1 MVINLEEAISY
12 FKKRDFSK
20 AIEVCKKLLINNN
33 ENFETLFLLST
44 IYIELNNIELANSF
58 IKRAIRLNS
67 NHPAVFN
74 NLGIINKRLNN
85 LEEAKINYLKA
96 IKLKP
101 DFAEAYNNYG
111 LLCLDLKKYKE
122 STKYFKEALR
132 YKKNYNECYTNLG
145 LALHEL
151 KNYKEAILNYNNA
164 IKIKSD
170 CAISHWNLGLAQLKL
185 GNFEDGWTE
194 YEWGKRCNFRTN
206 KYQDKSS
213 WSGQDL
219 SEKTILL
226 YCEQGL
232 GDAIQFSRYIEYIS
246 KIAKKIIFQVPSSLK
261 ELLKNIRTNNK
272 INIITNDDEPETFD
286 YTCSIMSLPSILKTN
301 TENIP
306 LNIPYI
312 IIENDLNQKW
322 KEKLTNKNFK
332 IGICSQAEKKNLRG
346 HERSFDINILKK
358 ISELKNVE
366 LISLEKKDKEK
377 IDSNKKITVTEFE
390 NLDNNN
396 AFLDTA
402 AIINNIDLIITCDTS
417 VAHLSGALG
426 KNTLLI
432 LKYNSD
438 WRWLE
443 NKTTSPWYPT
453 FKIFQENEFNSL
465 NKVFDEVLNFLL
477 KEYKLKQN

>member
-1 MVINLEEAISY
+1 MRINLEEAITY
-12 FKKRDFSK
+12 FKKKDFSK
-20 AIEVCKKLLINNN
+20 AIEVCKKLLVNDN
-33 ENFETLFLLST
+33 ESFETLYLLSS

-58 IKRAIRLNS
+58 IKKAIRLKP

-74 NLGIINKRLNN
+74 NLGIINKKLNN

-111 LLCLDLKKYKE
+111 LLCLDLKQYKE
-122 STKYFKEALR
+122 SIEYFKEALK

-145 LALHEL
+145 LALYEV

-170 CAISHWNLGLAQLKL
+170 CAISHWNLGLTQLKL
-185 GNFEDGWTE
+185 GNFKDGWKE
-194 YEWGKRCNFRTN
+194 YEWGKKCNFRPN
-206 KYQDKSS
+206 KYPDKSS
-213 WSGQDL
+213 WLGQDL

-232 GDAIQFSRYIEYIS
+232 GDTIQFSRYIEYIS
-246 KIAKKIIFQVPSSLK
+246 KIAKKVIFQLPPPLK
-261 ELLKNIRTNNK
+261 DLLKNIKK
-272 INIITNDDEPETFD
+272 IKKIDVITNDDEPETFD

-322 KEKLTNKNFK
+322 EEKLKSKSFK
-332 IGICSQAEKKNLRG
+332 IGICSQAEKKNLKG

-358 ISELKNVE
+358 ISELKDVE
-366 LISLEKKDKEK
+366 LISLEKKGKEK
-377 IDSNKKITVTEFE
+377 IDGKKIIITEFE
-390 NLDNNN
+390 NLDDNY
-396 AFLDTA
+396 AFLDSA
-402 AIINNIDLIITCDTS
+402 AIINNIDLVITCDTS
-417 VAHLSGALG
+417 IAHLSGALG
-426 KNTLLI
+426 KKTLLI

-443 NKTTSPWYPT
+443 NATTSPWYPT
-453 FKIFQENEFNSL
+453 FKIFQEKEFNSL

-477 KEYKLKQN
+477 KEYKLK